1 MQFSRLEIPDVILI
15 TPNVL
20 GDARGYFFEV
30 FHEDKFDINFTIG
43 ESTPKFVQDNQ
54 AFSTRGVVRGLHF
67 QNKYPQGKLVRC
79 IKGSILDVA
88 VDIRPNSPT
97 FGHHVSAVL
106 SEQNH
111 NQLWVPRGFA
121 HGYASLGHENIVL
134 YKCDDFYHPEDE
146 GGIKWDDPSL
156 NIDWN
161 ISSPTISDK
170 DMLLPLLSEL

>member
-30 FHEDKFDINFTIG
+30 FHEDKFDINFTTG

-97 FGHHVSAVL
+97 FGHHVSAIL

-170 DMLLPLLSEL
+170 DMLLPLLSEI

>member
-1 MQFSRLEIPDVILI
+1 MRFSRLEIPDVILI

-30 FHEDKFDINFTIG
+30 FHEDKFDINFTTE

>member
-15 TPNVL
+15 TPNVF

-30 FHEDKFDINFTIG
+30 FHEDKFSINFTTK
-43 ESTPKFVQDNQ
+43 EYTPKFVQDNQ
-54 AFSTRGVVRGLHF
+54 AFSTKGVVRGLHF

-88 VDIRPNSPT
+88 VDIRPDSPT

-106 SEQNH
+106 SEHNH

-121 HGYASLGHENIVL
+121 HGYSSLGDENIVL

-161 ISSPTISDK
+161 ISSPIVSDK
-170 DMLLPLLSEL
+170 DMLLPSLLEL